1 MPLSCSAKLQPWDS
15 CVSKRL
21 SLREFQQNIL
31 DRIQQKEVAGDRIT
45 TLGIQVG
52 QGFWLVEMQDIS
64 EVLPV
69 PPLTAVPLTQPW
81 YRGVA
86 NVRGNLYGIADLAA
100 FMGQGDMP
108 NAAQGRVILVA
119 QKFAINVGFL
129 VVRVLGLR
137 DARSWEYEDRE
148 GEGYFKDEQGQMWRK
163 LDVTQLLQQPDFLQ
177 IGI

>member
-1 MPLSCSAKLQPWDS
+1 M
-15 CVSKRL
+15 SKRL

-31 DRIQQKEVAGDRIT
+31 DRIQQKEVAGDRAS

-52 QGFWLVEMQDIS
+52 QDLWLVEMQDVG

-69 PPLTAVPLTQPW
+69 PPLTVVPLTQPW

-86 NVRGNLYGIADLAA
+86 NVRGNLYGITDLAA
-100 FMGQGDMP
+100 FMGQSEMP
-108 NAAQGRVILVA
+108 NVGQGRVMLVA
-119 QKFAINVGFL
+119 QKYAFNVGFL
-129 VVRVLGLR
+129 VARVLGLR
-137 DARSWEYEDRE
+137 DARSWQVEEKD
-148 GEGYFKDEQGQMWRK
+148 GEAYYKDEQGQMWRK